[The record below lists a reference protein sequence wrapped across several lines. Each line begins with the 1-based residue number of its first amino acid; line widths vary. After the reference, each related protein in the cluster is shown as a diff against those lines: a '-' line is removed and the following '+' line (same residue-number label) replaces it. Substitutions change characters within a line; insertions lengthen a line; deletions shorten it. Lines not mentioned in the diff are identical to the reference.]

1 MINLEIPKKFKPL
14 ASQANQV
21 ATEVFRPISRK
32 YDAAEHAY
40 PKELDMLAS
49 LIDGMNEGSDIG
61 GAGAAGV
68 RREANGDDDGENRNG
83 SNLSTVLGIIELCW
97 GDVGLLLSM
106 PRQGLGNSA
115 IASVAT
121 EEQLEHYGGK
131 WAAMAITEPEAGS
144 DSAAI
149 RTTAELDGDE
159 YVLNG
164 EKIFVTS
171 GDRADLIVV
180 WATLD
185 RSKGRAAIKSFI
197 VERDNPGLKL
207 DRLEHKLGI
216 RASDTAN
223 FTLQDCRV
231 PKEAL
236 LGDPEVDG
244 KKGFAG
250 AMQTFDNTRPLV
262 AAMAVGVARA
272 ALEETRERLAEAGRR
287 GRLRHPRPLPARRRG
302 ALPGDGGRLRGGL
315 AADPAGRLDG
325 RQRQAQLAAGLDG
338 QGQGRPHLRRRRP
351 RLRRA
356 LRQRRLRRERAA
368 REVGPRR
375 EDPRHL
381 RGDPADPAADRRPPA
396 ARQELAA
403 NCGNRRGSGCPSP
416 ETVAAGAARL
426 SVRRGTTRQATRSP
440 EGIGRGPPPIFVRQ
454 TAGREPDRGLDGAS
468 PASRLG
474 IVAVDA
480 RGRTGGTGTS
490 AN

>member
-32 YDAAEHAY
+32 YDVAEHSY

-68 RREANGDDDGENRNG
+68 RRESGNGDAGENRNG

-121 EEQLEHYGGK
+121 QEQLDHYGGL

-159 YVLNG
+159 YILNG

-236 LGDPEVDG
+236 LGSSDVNVE
-244 KKGFAG
+244 KGFAG

-262 AAMAVGVARA
+262 AAMAVGLTRA
-272 ALEETRERLAEAGRR
+272 ALEETRTRLAEAGVEVDYSV
-287 GRLRHPRPLPARRRG
+287 PA
-302 ALPGDGGRLRGGL
+302 LSQH
-315 AADPAGRLDG
+315 AAAARFLEMEADYEAAWLLTLQAAWMADNSKPNSLQASIAKAKAGRTCVDVTLGCVELCGAVGYGENELLEKWARDSKILDIFEG
-325 RQRQAQLAAGLDG
+325 TQQIQLLI
-338 QGQGRPHLRRRRP
+338 
-351 RLRRA
+351 
-356 LRQRRLRRERAA
+356 
-368 REVGPRR
+368 V
-375 EDPRHL
+375 
-381 RGDPADPAADRRPPA
+381 
-396 ARQELAA
+396 ARQLLGKNSSEL
-403 NCGNRRGSGCPSP
+403 R
-416 ETVAAGAARL
+416 
-426 SVRRGTTRQATRSP
+426 
-440 EGIGRGPPPIFVRQ
+440 
-454 TAGREPDRGLDGAS
+454 
-468 PASRLG
+468 
-474 IVAVDA
+474 
-480 RGRTGGTGTS
+480 
-490 AN
+490 